1 MNAGVTECRD
11 VRFSGRFPGIETSK
25 KRRKFYVE
33 DRTLR
38 CAKAVGHQNSENAEM
53 PRQTVVGICTTSV
66 NKVSTSHARSGRAAG
81 ILHEMSGVDAHALA
95 AEIRA
100 RQTRRTMVSM
110 RILRRT

>member
-1 MNAGVTECRD
+1 M
-11 VRFSGRFPGIETSK
+11 
-25 KRRKFYVE
+25 E

-38 CAKAVGHQNSENAEM
+38 RAKAVGHQNGENAEM
-53 PRQTVVGICTTSV
+53 PRQTVVDICTTSID
-66 NKVSTSHARSGRAAG
+66 KASTSHARSGRAAG

-95 AEIRA
+95 AEIGA